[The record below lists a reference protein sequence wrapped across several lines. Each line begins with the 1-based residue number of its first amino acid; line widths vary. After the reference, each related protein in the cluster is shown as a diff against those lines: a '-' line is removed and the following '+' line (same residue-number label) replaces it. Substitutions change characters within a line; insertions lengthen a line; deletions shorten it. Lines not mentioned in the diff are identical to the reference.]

1 MKRNVVAV
9 LALGAALAVGG
20 AAWFFTQGDAEPT
33 TEVTAPPIASETTD
47 AAASETTA
55 SDAPETTEAT
65 EATEDAQAVATSF
78 ELTDASTAT
87 FRIDEELRGS
97 PVTVVGTSGIVLGRI
112 EIDPEDLSNSQI
124 GEILIN
130 ARDFETDSGLRNR
143 AIRGPILDT
152 EVFEFISFVPSA
164 IDGLQG
170 SASVGDELVF
180 TVSGDLTIRDIT
192 QPVTFDV
199 TAVLTSATTIEGTA
213 STVVERGPFELVIP
227 SVPSVANVAEEVP
240 LTLDFVAESA

>member
-1 MKRNVVAV
+1 MNRSVVAV
-9 LALGAALAVGG
+9 LGVIAAVVVGG

-33 TEVTAPPIASETTD
+33 TDVTAPPIATPEPTEPPAETTGPD
-47 AAASETTA
+47 AGDGTQ
-55 SDAPETTEAT
+55 TTEPAQEAQIASSYELT
-65 EATEDAQAVATSF
+65 EAS
-78 ELTDASTAT
+78 SAT

-97 PVTVVGTSGIVLGRI
+97 PTTVVGTSGIVLGRV

-152 EVFEFISFVPSA
+152 DTFEFISFVPST
-164 IDGLQG
+164 IEGLEG
-170 SASVGDELVF
+170 TASVGDELTF

-192 QPVTFDV
+192 QPVTFEV
-199 TAVLTSATTIEGTA
+199 TAVLTSEATIDGTA
-213 STVVERGPFELVIP
+213 TTVVERGPFELVIP
-227 SVPSVANVAEEVP
+227 SVPSVANVAEEIL
-240 LTLDFVAESA
+240 LTLDFVADSA

>member
-1 MKRNVVAV
+1 MNRSVVAV
-9 LALGAALAVGG
+9 LGVVAAVVVGG

-33 TEVTAPPIASETTD
+33 TEVTAPPIA
-47 AAASETTA
+47 ASETTQA
-55 SDAPETTEAT
+55 ATAETTAAEVPETTEAVT
-65 EATEDAQAVATSF
+65 DQPAIASSF
-78 ELTDASTAT
+78 ELTEASSAT

-152 EVFEFISFVPSA
+152 DVFEFISFVPSA
-164 IDGLQG
+164 IEGLEG
-170 SASVGDELVF
+170 AASVGDELEF
-180 TVSGDLTIRDIT
+180 SVSGDLTIRDIT

-199 TAVLTSATTIEGTA
+199 TAVLTSESTIEGTA
-213 STVVERGPFELVIP
+213 TTVVERGPFELVIP

-240 LTLDFVAESA
+240 LSLDFVAESA

>member
-9 LALGAALAVGG
+9 LAVGAAFAVGG

-33 TEVTAPPIASETTD
+33 TEVTAPPIEAAETTGAPDTSET
-47 AAASETTA
+47 
-55 SDAPETTEAT
+55 APETTVVA
-65 EATEDAQAVATSF
+65 DDDPAVGTSF

-97 PVTVVGTSGIVLGRI
+97 PTTVIGTSGIVLGRI
-112 EIDPEDLSNSQI
+112 EIDPDNLSNSQI

-152 EVFEFISFVPSA
+152 DVFEFISFVPSA
-164 IDGLQG
+164 IDGLEG

-180 TVSGDLTIRDIT
+180 TVSGELTIRDIT
-192 QPVTFDV
+192 QRVVFDV
-199 TAVLTSATTIEGTA
+199 TAVLTSGTTIEGTA
-213 STVVERGPFELVIP
+213 TTVVERGPFELVIP

-240 LTLDFVAESA
+240 LSLDFVAESA

>member
-1 MKRNVVAV
+1 MNRSVVAV
-9 LALGAALAVGG
+9 LGVVAVVAIGG
-20 AAWFFTQGDAEPT
+20 VAWFFTQGDAEPT
-33 TEVTAPPIASETTD
+33 TEVTAPPIATETTEAVTPD
-47 AAASETTA
+47 TTEAA
-55 SDAPETTEAT
+55 APETTTTAVVD
-65 EATEDAQAVATSF
+65 EDPGISTSF
-78 ELTDASTAT
+78 ELTDASSAT
-87 FRIDEELRGS
+87 FLIDEELRGS

-112 EIDPEDLSNSQI
+112 EIDPDDLSNSQI

-152 EVFEFISFVPSA
+152 DVFEFISFVPST
-164 IDGLQG
+164 IDGLEG
-170 SASVGDELVF
+170 SASVGDELTF

-199 TAVLTSATTIEGTA
+199 TVVLTSGSTIEGTA
-213 STVVERGPFELVIP
+213 TTIVERGPFELVIP

-240 LTLDFVAESA
+240 LSLDFVAESA

>member
-1 MKRNVVAV
+1 MNRNVVAV
-9 LALGAALAVGG
+9 LGVIAAVVVGG
-20 AAWFFTQGDAEPT
+20 AGWFFTQGGAEPT
-33 TEVTAPPIASETTD
+33 TEVTAPPIASETTG
-47 AAASETTA
+47 A
-55 SDAPETTEAT
+55 SDTTEAAAPETTTTAAADET
-65 EATEDAQAVATSF
+65 PAVATSF

-87 FRIDEELRGS
+87 FEIDEELRGS

-112 EIDPEDLSNSQI
+112 EIDPDDLSNSQI

-152 EVFEFISFVPSA
+152 DVFEFISFNPSN
-164 IDGLQG
+164 IEGLEG
-170 SASVGDELVF
+170 PATVGAELSF

-199 TAVLTSATTIEGTA
+199 TAVLTSETTIEGTA
-213 STVVERGPFELVIP
+213 TTVVERGPFELVIP

-240 LTLDFVAESA
+240 LSLDFVAESV

>member
-1 MKRNVVAV
+1 MNRNLLAALGVVAV
-9 LALGAALAVGG
+9 IALGVT
-20 AAWFFTQGDAEPT
+20 AWFFTQGDAEPT
-33 TEVTAPPIASETTD
+33 TEVTAPPIATPEPTEAPGTT
-47 AAASETTA
+47 AATSSETTA
-55 SDAPETTEAT
+55 VADDGPTI
-65 EATEDAQAVATSF
+65 ATSF
-78 ELTDASTAT
+78 ELTEASSAT

-112 EIDPEDLSNSQI
+112 EIDPDDLSNSQI

-152 EVFEFISFVPSA
+152 EAFEFISFVPSS
-164 IDGLQG
+164 IEGLEG
-170 SASVGDELVF
+170 SASVGDELSF

-192 QPVTFDV
+192 QPVTFEVD
-199 TAVLTSATTIEGTA
+199 AVLTSGSTIEGTA
-213 STVVERGPFELVIP
+213 TTVVERGPFGLVIP

-240 LTLDFVAESA
+240 LSLDFVAESA

>member
-1 MKRNVVAV
+1 MNRSVVAV
-9 LALGAALAVGG
+9 LGVAAAVVVGG
-20 AAWFFTQGDAEPT
+20 AVWFFTQGDAEPT
-33 TEVTAPPIASETTD
+33 TEVTAPPIADSETTQ
-47 AAASETTA
+47 AASPETTA
-55 SDAPETTEAT
+55 AEVPETTEAASDEPT
-65 EATEDAQAVATSF
+65 IATSF
-78 ELTDASTAT
+78 ELTDASSAT

-112 EIDPEDLSNSQI
+112 EIDPDELSNSQI

-152 EVFEFISFVPSA
+152 DTFEFISFVPSTIEGLEGPAA
-164 IDGLQG
+164 I
-170 SASVGDELVF
+170 GDELTF
-180 TVSGDLTIRDIT
+180 TVSGELTIRDVT

-199 TAVLTSATTIEGTA
+199 SAVLTSGSTIEGTA
-213 STVVERGPFELVIP
+213 TTVVERGPFGLVIP

-240 LTLDFVAESA
+240 LSLDFVAESA

>member
-1 MKRNVVAV
+1 MNRSVVAV
-9 LALGAALAVGG
+9 LGAIAVVVIGG

-33 TEVTAPPIASETTD
+33 TEVTAPPIAD
-47 AAASETTA
+47 
-55 SDAPETTEAT
+55 PETTEAPDTT
-65 EATEDAQAVATSF
+65 EAVAPETTTTAAADAEPSVESSF
-78 ELTDASTAT
+78 ELTEASTAT

-112 EIDPEDLSNSQI
+112 EIDPDDLSNSQI

-152 EVFEFISFVPSA
+152 DVFEFISFVPST
-164 IDGLQG
+164 IDGLEG
-170 SASVGDELVF
+170 SASVGDELAF

-199 TAVLTSATTIEGTA
+199 TAVLTSGSTIEGTA
-213 STVVERGPFELVIP
+213 TTVVERGPFELVIP

-240 LTLDFVAESA
+240 LSLDFVAESA

>member
-1 MKRNVVAV
+1 MNRNLLAALGVVAV
-9 LALGAALAVGG
+9 IALGG

-33 TEVTAPPIASETTD
+33 TEVTAPPIATPQTT
-47 AAASETTA
+47 E
-55 SDAPETTEAT
+55 APGTTEAT
-65 EATEDAQAVATSF
+65 SSETTEVADDPTISTSF
-78 ELTDASTAT
+78 EMTEASSAT

-112 EIDPEDLSNSQI
+112 EIDPDDLSNSQI

-152 EVFEFISFVPSA
+152 DIFEFISFVPSS
-164 IDGLQG
+164 IEGLEG
-170 SASVGDELVF
+170 SASVGDELTF
-180 TVSGDLTIRDIT
+180 TVSGDLTIRDVT

-199 TAVLTSATTIEGTA
+199 TAVLASDSTIEGTA
-213 STVVERGPFELVIP
+213 TTVVERGPFDLVIP

-240 LTLDFVAESA
+240 LSLDFVAESA